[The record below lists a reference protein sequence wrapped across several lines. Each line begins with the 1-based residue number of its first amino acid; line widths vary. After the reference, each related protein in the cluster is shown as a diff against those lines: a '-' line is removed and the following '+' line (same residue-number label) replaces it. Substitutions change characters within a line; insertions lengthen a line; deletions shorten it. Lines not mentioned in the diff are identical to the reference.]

1 MSNES
6 PRALITGNSSGL
18 GLGLSH
24 ALLDRGYQVH
34 GCSRR
39 GCAALADRVVD
50 VHCDLS
56 DFDTIGPALDQL
68 LAGVERL
75 DLVAL
80 NAGILGEIEDM
91 SRMSVARLAEIMDI
105 NVWSNKVIL
114 DWLLDSGIAID
125 QIVAIS
131 SGAAVLGN
139 RGWGGYAL
147 SKATL
152 NMLCRLYAHEF
163 PDTHVA
169 AIAPGLIDTRIID
182 TLCDLK
188 DTERFPALAR
198 IHAARGTEALLS
210 PAAAA
215 ERLLEAL
222 PALKDFESGSFVDV
236 RQILAP
242 EEYEELMAAR
252 NRPGR

>member
-1 MSNES
+1 MRNHN
-6 PRALITGNSSGL
+6 ALVTGNSSGL

-24 ALLDRGYQVH
+24 ALLDRDYRVF

-50 VHCDLS
+50 VHCDLADLDS
-56 DFDTIGPALDQL
+56 IGPGMEQL
-68 LAGVERL
+68 LAGVGHL
-75 DLVAL
+75 DLVVL
-80 NAGILGEIEDM
+80 NAGILGQIEDM
-91 SRMSVARLAEIMDI
+91 SHLSVERLREIMDI

-139 RGWGGYAL
+139 RGWAGYAL

-169 AIAPGLIDTRIID
+169 AIAPGLVDTRIID
-182 TLCDLK
+182 TLCELS
-188 DTERFPALAR
+188 DTARFPALER
-198 IHAARGTEALLS
+198 IHAARGTETLLS
-210 PAAAA
+210 PGAAA
-215 ERLLEAL
+215 ERILEAL
-222 PALKDFESGSFVDV
+222 PGLREFESGSFVDL

-242 EEYEELMAAR
+242 EEYEALRKACT
-252 NRPGR
+252 NR

>member
-1 MSNES
+1 MTNQARS
-6 PRALITGNSSGL
+6 ALITGNSSGL

-24 ALLDRGYQVH
+24 ALLERDYRMY

-56 DFDTIGPALDQL
+56 DLEAIGPAMDQL
-68 LAGVERL
+68 LAGVDHL
-75 DLVAL
+75 DLVVL
-80 NAGILGEIEDM
+80 NAGILGEIEDL
-91 SRMSVARLAEIMDI
+91 SSVSVERLREIMDI
-105 NVWSNKVIL
+105 NVWTNKVIL
-114 DWLLDSGIAID
+114 DWLLASNIAID

-169 AIAPGLIDTRIID
+169 AIAPGLVDTRIID
-182 TLCDLK
+182 TLCELS
-188 DTERFPALAR
+188 DTERFPALER
-198 IHAARGTEALLS
+198 IHAARGTDTLLS

-215 ERLLEAL
+215 ERILEAL
-222 PALKDFESGSFVDV
+222 PGLKEFESGSFVDL

-242 EEYEELMAAR
+242 AEYESLR
-252 NRPGR
+252 KDCTNR

>member
-1 MSNES
+1 MPAN
-6 PRALITGNSSGL
+6 ALITGNSSGL

-24 ALLDRGYQVH
+24 ALLERDYRVY

-50 VHCDLS
+50 VPCDLA
-56 DFDTIGPALDQL
+56 DLDAIAPALEQL

-75 DLVAL
+75 DLVVL

-91 SRMSVARLAEIMDI
+91 SRVSVEQLRAIMDV
-105 NVWSNKVIL
+105 NVWANKVIL
-114 DWLLDSGIAID
+114 DWLLESGIDVA

-147 SKATL
+147 SKAAL

-163 PDTHVA
+163 PDSHVS

-182 TLCDLK
+182 TLCDQP
-188 DTERFPALAR
+188 DTERFPALER
-198 IHAARGTEALLS
+198 INAARGTEALLS
-210 PAAAA
+210 PGAAA
-215 ERLLEAL
+215 ERILDSL
-222 PALKDFESGSFVDV
+222 PALREFESGSFVDL
-236 RQILAP
+236 RQIVAP
-242 EEYEELMAAR
+242 DEYEALMAAR
-252 NRPGR
+252 HRPGD

>member
-1 MSNES
+1 MTTAK
-6 PRALITGNSSGL
+6 ALITGNSSGL

-24 ALLDRGYQVH
+24 ALLGRDYQVY

-56 DFDTIGPALDQL
+56 DLDAIAPALDQL
-68 LAGVERL
+68 LAGVDRL
-75 DLVAL
+75 DLVVL

-91 SRMSVARLAEIMDI
+91 SRVSVERLREIMDI
-105 NVWSNKVIL
+105 NVWANKTIL
-114 DWLLDSGIAID
+114 DWLLASGIMVG

-147 SKATL
+147 SKAAL

-182 TLCDLK
+182 TLCQID
-188 DTERFPALAR
+188 DTTRFPALER
-198 IHAARGTEALLS
+198 IHAARGTETLLS
-210 PAAAA
+210 PGAAA
-215 ERLLEAL
+215 ERILHAL
-222 PALKDFESGSFVDV
+222 PGLTEFESGSFVDL
-236 RQILAP
+236 RQVLAP
-242 EEYEELMAAR
+242 DEYQALIAAR
-252 NRPGR
+252 NRPGG

>member
-1 MSNES
+1 MTHPN
-6 PRALITGNSSGL
+6 ALVTGNSSGL

-24 ALLDRGYQVH
+24 ALLDRDYRVF

-50 VHCDLS
+50 VHCDLA
-56 DFDTIGPALDQL
+56 DFDAIGPALDQL

-75 DLVAL
+75 DLVVL

-91 SRMSVARLAEIMDI
+91 SRISVERLREIMDI
-105 NVWSNKVIL
+105 NVWSNKIIL
-114 DWLLDSGIAID
+114 DWLLASNIAID

-163 PDTHVA
+163 PATHVA

-182 TLCDLK
+182 TLCEID
-188 DTERFPALAR
+188 DTSRFPALER
-198 IHAARGTEALLS
+198 IHAARGTETLLS
-210 PAAAA
+210 PGAAA
-215 ERLLEAL
+215 ERILHAL
-222 PALKDFESGSFVDV
+222 PGLREFESGSFVDL
-236 RQILAP
+236 RQVLAP
-242 EEYEELMAAR
+242 EEYAELMAVR

>member
-1 MSNES
+1 MPAN
-6 PRALITGNSSGL
+6 ALITGNSSGL

-24 ALLDRGYQVH
+24 ALIERDYQVY

-50 VHCDLS
+50 VHCDLA
-56 DFDTIGPALDQL
+56 DLDAIGPALTQL
-68 LAGVERL
+68 LAGVDRL
-75 DLVAL
+75 ELVVL

-91 SRMSVARLAEIMDI
+91 SRMSVERLREIMDI
-105 NVWSNKVIL
+105 NVWANKVIL
-114 DWLLDSGIAID
+114 DWLLESGIAVD

-147 SKATL
+147 SKAAL

-163 PDTHVA
+163 PDSHVA

-182 TLCDLK
+182 TLCDDP
-188 DTERFPALAR
+188 DTERFPALER
-198 IHAARGTEALLS
+198 INAARGTEALLS
-210 PAAAA
+210 PGAAA
-215 ERLLEAL
+215 ERILRAL
-222 PALKDFESGSFVDV
+222 PDLQEFESGSFVDL

-242 EEYEELMAAR
+242 EEYEQLMAAR